1 MAAISNRRFIL
12 PILIA
17 CSFATGLFFGLVA
30 KGLLSSSGW
39 AEALSGIAT
48 VVALILAVVTY
59 IGWHKQK
66 IREDAYSTK
75 KLYISTLVQIES
87 TTVQIANLLF
97 NLVPEAG
104 MLVPSDSQAKSN
116 LEKVVD
122 KNNELKLYAQS
133 LTSVNSELGFWGASL
148 SQDSAVEHVKLMDS
162 INEYLTSLHY
172 LHNCLI
178 NFYVHKSNDITIQ
191 QWKTRFIEANKTIFD
206 LFNSRKRK
214 SMSTVFLD

>member
-1 MAAISNRRFIL
+1 
-12 PILIA
+12 
-17 CSFATGLFFGLVA
+17 
-30 KGLLSSSGW
+30 
-39 AEALSGIAT
+39 
-48 VVALILAVVTY
+48 
-59 IGWHKQK
+59 
-66 IREDAYSTK
+66 
-75 KLYISTLVQIES
+75 
-87 TTVQIANLLF
+87 
-97 NLVPEAG
+97 

-122 KNNELKLYAQS
+122 KNNELKLYSQS

-148 SQDSAVEHVKLMDS
+148 SQDSAVEHVKLMDA

-178 NFYVHKSNDITIQ
+178 NFYVHKSNDNTIQ

>member
-1 MAAISNRRFIL
+1 MAAISNRRFIQ
-12 PILIA
+12 PILVA

-30 KGLLSSSGW
+30 KGLLNPSGW
-39 AEALSGIAT
+39 AETLSGVST
-48 VVALILAVVTY
+48 VIALILAIATY

-87 TTVQIANLLF
+87 TTIQIANLLF
-97 NLVPEAG
+97 NLIPEAG
-104 MLVPSDSQAKSN
+104 MLVPSDSQAKSS
-116 LEKVVD
+116 LEKIVD
-122 KNNELKLYAQS
+122 KNNELKLHAQS
-133 LTSVNSELGFWGASL
+133 LISVNSELGFWGASL
-148 SQDSAVEHVKLMDS
+148 TPDSATEHATLMNS
-162 INEYLTSLHY
+162 INEYLTSLHH

-178 NFYVHKSNDITIQ
+178 NFYIHRSSDNTIE
-191 QWKTRFIEANKTIFD
+191 QWKIRFIEANKTIFN

>member
-1 MAAISNRRFIL
+1 MAAISNRRFIQ

-30 KGLLSSSGW
+30 KGLLNPSGW

-48 VVALILAVVTY
+48 AVALILAIVTY

-104 MLVPSDSQAKSN
+104 MLVPSDSQAKFN

-148 SQDSAVEHVKLMDS
+148 TPDSAADHVKLMDS

-178 NFYVHKSNDITIQ
+178 NFYIHKSSDNTIQ

>member
-1 MAAISNRRFIL
+1 
-12 PILIA
+12 
-17 CSFATGLFFGLVA
+17 
-30 KGLLSSSGW
+30 LLNPSGW

-48 VVALILAVVTY
+48 VVALLLAVATY

-148 SQDSAVEHVKLMDS
+148 TRDSAAEHVKLMDS
-162 INEYLTSLHY
+162 INVS
-172 LHNCLI
+172 
-178 NFYVHKSNDITIQ
+178 DP
-191 QWKTRFIEANKTIFD
+191 
-206 LFNSRKRK
+206 
-214 SMSTVFLD
+214 

>member
-1 MAAISNRRFIL
+1 MAAISNRRFIQ
-12 PILIA
+12 PILLA

-30 KGLLSSSGW
+30 KGLLNPSGW

-48 VVALILAVVTY
+48 AAALILAIVTY

-97 NLVPEAG
+97 NLVPEPG
-104 MLVPSDSQAKSN
+104 MLVPSDSQATSN

-122 KNNELKLYAQS
+122 KHNELKLYAHS

-148 SQDSAVEHVKLMDS
+148 TPDSAAEHVKLIDS

-178 NFYVHKSNDITIQ
+178 NFYVHKSSDNTIQ
-191 QWKTRFIEANKTIFD
+191 QWKTIFIEANKTIFN
-206 LFNSRKRK
+206 LFNARKRK
-214 SMSTVFLD
+214 NMSTVFLD